1 MAAQVPHSRTKDR
14 QQAWDPAELQA
25 VPRHEADIYQC
36 NITAHVKLSGGLPQA
51 QLARVMFPLA
61 PLTKDGVRALAAAAQ
76 LPTQAR
82 RDSQGIC
89 FLGKVGD
96 NCA

>member
-1 MAAQVPHSRTKDR
+1 MW
-14 QQAWDPAELQA
+14 QAPCAWRRERRI
-25 VPRHEADIYQC
+25 VTRC
-36 NITAHVKLSGGLPQA
+36 RFGGCPQA

-61 PLTKDGVRALAAAAQ
+61 PLTKGGVRALAAAAQ

-89 FLGKVGD
+89 FLGKVTIQCWMLDGG
-96 NCA
+96 CRSGCWM